1 MCREC
6 LLPRLLSLLVAIMAL
21 PVAYAQSVDQW
32 TAWGDAS
39 MTRGEYYG
47 ASRFYAGALELEPGR
62 MALQWK
68 QAEACRLSHQYDKA
82 AELYATVHRKDMGRT
97 HPDALR
103 WLGEMQLCMG
113 DYQEAERTWNKVLQ
127 KEKDKRSVVALRA
140 ANALEGIKLERSF
153 KERPDTLVLEHL
165 PSPVNTYDS
174 EFGGR
179 LGPDSA
185 LYFSSLRGELN
196 DDEEVIDTAAYRTVI
211 LSSQKSGDAW
221 GDPRT
226 WVVNGIPGH
235 SANPAWT
242 AGGQRM
248 LFTFC
253 PDGGVCRIHSAPGTG
268 TELTATPIAGLGEE
282 PSTQPCVV
290 RWKDKDLLFF
300 VSDRTG
306 GPGGSDI
313 WWAELRDGGAVDV
326 RPLGSNV
333 NTPGNERTPWF
344 DAATGTLWFSSDFH
358 PGLGGYDIF
367 RSTWTGST
375 FGPPANAG
383 TPINGPANDL
393 YPAIYPDRGEGWITS
408 NRKGS
413 FAAKGETCCND
424 LYRWRTTPAPVAAM
438 VPKPIPADTTEVMR
452 RTVDLVRFQDRFP
465 LKLYFH
471 NDEPEPRSWATRTG
485 QAYGTTYQAYMAL
498 LPIYLREQTDTT
510 AIGTFFRN
518 EVTAGHA
525 RSLEMAE
532 ALRDELEHGAS
543 LTLEVRGHAS
553 PLARNAYN
561 TNLSMRRIASL
572 ENFLRSWNGGVL
584 ASYLDGTASNGAR
597 LGLRILPFGED
608 RSAAG
613 VSDDL
618 GDLKHSVYSVEAARE
633 RRIEVVAVEW
643 TSAGEQGPRS
653 VQKTGE
659 LRQGAARTFTF
670 HVENKGATALR
681 LLGSKADCGCTT
693 ASLPDA
699 PIPPGGMADVEV
711 IFNGRAPEG
720 PLRRTVVIDT
730 DGTPATIELVIE
742 GTVVP

>member
-39 MTRGEYYG
+39 MARGEYYG

-82 AELYATVHRKDMGRT
+82 ADLYATVHRKDMGRT
-97 HPDALR
+97 HPEALR

-113 DYQEAERTWNKVLQ
+113 DHQEAERTWNKVLQ

-140 ANALEGIKLERSF
+140 VNALEGIKLARRF
-153 KERPDTLVLEHL
+153 QERPDTLVLEHL
-165 PSPVNTYDS
+165 P
-174 EFGGR
+174 
-179 LGPDSA
+179 GPDSA
-185 LYFSSLRGELN
+185 LYFSSLRGAIN

-211 LSSQKSGDAW
+211 LSSTSQGDGW
-221 GDPRT
+221 SDPRIREVSGT
-226 WVVNGIPGH
+226 SGH
-235 SANPAWT
+235 SANAAWT

-253 PDGGVCRIHSAPGTG
+253 ADGGVCRIHSAPSAGP
-268 TELTATPIAGLGEE
+268 ERTAALLEGLGEE
-282 PSTQPCVV
+282 PSTQPCVA
-290 RWKDKDLLFF
+290 RWKDKEILFF

-313 WWAELRDGGAVDV
+313 WWAELRDGAAVDV

-344 DAATGTLWFSSDFH
+344 DATTGTLWFSSDFH

-367 RSTWTGST
+367 RSTWIGST
-375 FGPPANAG
+375 FGPPVNVG

-393 YPAIYPDRGEGWITS
+393 YPAVYPERGEGWITS

-424 LYRWRTTPAPVAAM
+424 LYRWRTTAAPVAAIE
-438 VPKPIPADTTEVMR
+438 PKPIPADTSPVMR

-471 NDEPEPRSWATRTG
+471 NDEPEPRSWDTRTS

-498 LPIYLREQTDTT
+498 LPVYLREQTDTT

-518 EVTAGHA
+518 EVTVGHA
-525 RSLEMAE
+525 RSLELAE

-572 ENFLRSWNGGVL
+572 ENFLRTWNNGAL
-584 ASYLDGTASNGAR
+584 APYLAGPASNGAR

-643 TSAGEQGPRS
+643 ASAGEQGPRS
-653 VQKTGE
+653 IQKAGE
-659 LRQGAARTFTF
+659 LRQGSERTFTF
-670 HVENKGATALR
+670 HVENTGTTPLR
-681 LLGSKADCGCTT
+681 LLASKADCGCTT
-693 ASLPDA
+693 ASLPNA
-699 PIPPGGMADVEV
+699 PIPPGGLADVEV

>member
-1 MCREC
+1 MHRSRT
-6 LLPRLLSLLVAIMAL
+6 LAPLLSLLVMVMTL
-21 PVAYAQSVDQW
+21 PDVNAQSVDQW
-32 TAWGDAS
+32 TTWGDAS
-39 MTRGEYYG
+39 MARGEYYG

-68 QAEACRLSHQYDKA
+68 QAEACRLSNQYDKA

-113 DYQEAERTWNKVLQ
+113 DHQEAERTWNKVLQ

-140 ANALEGIKLERSF
+140 VNALEGIKLAHSLQG
-153 KERPDTLVLEHL
+153 RPDTVVLEHL
-165 PSPVNTYDS
+165 PGPVNTYDS
-174 EFGGR
+174 EFGAR
-179 LGPDSA
+179 LGPDSS
-185 LYFSSLRGELN
+185 LYFSSLRGALN

-211 LSSQKSGDAW
+211 LSSRGQGDAW
-221 GDPRT
+221 GDPGT
-226 WVVNGIPGH
+226 WTVNGEPGH
-235 SANPAWT
+235 SANPTWT
-242 AGGQRM
+242 TDGRRM
-248 LFTFC
+248 LFTAC
-253 PDGGVCRIHSAPGTG
+253 PDGGGCRIHIAPFTG
-268 TELTATPIAGLGEE
+268 TEQRASPLAGLGDDN
-282 PSTQPCVV
+282 STQPCVV
-290 RWKDKDLLFF
+290 RWKDKELLFF
-300 VSDRTG
+300 VSDRAG
-306 GPGGSDI
+306 GQGGSDI

-344 DAATGTLWFSSDFH
+344 DATTGTLWFSSDFH

-375 FGPPANAG
+375 FGPPVNAG

-393 YPAIYPDRGEGWITS
+393 YPAVYPDRGEGWITS

-424 LYRWRTTPAPVAAM
+424 LYRWRTTAAPVVAI
-438 VPKPIPADTTEVMR
+438 VPKPIPADTSNVMR

-471 NDEPEPRSWATRTG
+471 NDEPEPRSWATRTEKT
-485 QAYGTTYQAYMAL
+485 YGTTYQAYMAL
-498 LPIYLREQTDTT
+498 LPVYLHEQSDTT
-510 AIGTFFRN
+510 AIGAFFRN
-518 EVTAGHA
+518 EVTIGHA
-525 RSLEMAE
+525 RSLELAE

-553 PLARNAYN
+553 PLARTHYN
-561 TNLSMRRIASL
+561 TNLSIRRITSL
-572 ENFLRSWNGGVL
+572 ENTLRSWNNGVL
-584 ASYLDGTASNGAR
+584 APYLAGTASNGAR
-597 LGLRILPFGED
+597 LDLRILPFGED

-643 TSAGEQGPRS
+643 ASASDQGTRA
-653 VQKTGE
+653 VQKAGE
-659 LRQGAARTFTF
+659 LRQGSERTFTF
-670 HVENKGATALR
+670 HVENTGTKPLR
-681 LLGSKADCGCTT
+681 LLGGKADCGCTT
-693 ASLPDA
+693 ASLPGS
-699 PIPPGGMADVEV
+699 PIPPGGLAEVEV

-720 PLRRTVVIDT
+720 PLRRTVVINT